1 MIGATQDKAQTD
13 ERMILKI
20 KIVAPR
26 SVKHDSNCSC
36 CCSIA
41 VALRNSIVCNRD
53 VAETTEVPQL
63 RDFILES
70 LAKRKVN
77 AQTDERMILKIKIVA
92 LMSHPELRITKGRVA
107 E

>member
-1 MIGATQDKAQTD
+1 MIGATEAKAQTD

-63 RDFILES
+63 RNFIFKS
-70 LAKRKVN
+70 LAKRKVKESLGTEIKSGDF
-77 AQTDERMILKIKIVA
+77 QCFGERRL
-92 LMSHPELRITKGRVA
+92 
-107 E
+107 